1 MGKADGETNPQF
13 SSEARKDQKVLY
25 KFQKVSLALSD
36 VPIETGPSP
45 THYDRA
51 LLLNH

>member
-25 KFQKVSLALSD
+25 KFQKVSPALSD
-36 VPIETGPSP
+36 VPIVTGVFDQAQP
-45 THYDRA
+45 TTTEHSY
-51 LLLNH
+51 